1 MFEIVRRHRRARE
14 PVNSAFFADHPVSLC
29 IAKMYHGA
37 MERAMITVR
46 VFEEREAAAEWLGV
60 PLKIL
65 YPPVKQK

>member
-1 MFEIVRRHRRARE
+1 MFEIARRHRRARE
-14 PVNSAFFADHPVSLC
+14 PVNSAFFADHPVSLS
-29 IAKMYHGA
+29 IGKTYHGP

>member
-1 MFEIVRRHRRARE
+1 M
-14 PVNSAFFADHPVSLC
+14 NSAFFADHPVSLS
-29 IAKMYHGA
+29 IAKMYHGP

>member
-14 PVNSAFFADHPVSLC
+14 PVNSAFFADHPVSLS
-29 IAKMYHGA
+29 IAKMYQGL
-37 MERAMITVR
+37 MERAIITVR
-46 VFEEREAAAEWLGV
+46 VFEEREAAAECLGV